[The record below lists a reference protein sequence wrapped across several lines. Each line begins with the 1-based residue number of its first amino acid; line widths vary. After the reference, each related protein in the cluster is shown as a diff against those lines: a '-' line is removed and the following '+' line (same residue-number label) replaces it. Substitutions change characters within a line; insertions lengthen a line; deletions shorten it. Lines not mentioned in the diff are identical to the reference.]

1 MPQNSVLYA
10 MGRISSLEDK
20 LIDTAKL
27 ERMLQAPTPMESL
40 WVLTEAGYGAPAT
53 AQAPQDYE
61 RLIENELAETG
72 KLIHEITPDEAV
84 TDLFMMRYDYA
95 NAKALFKMRLSG
107 KREPDAL
114 SALGRIPTEALD
126 DAIEGKGGAEVPD
139 HLAEAVAEVEQ
150 YLAQGRD
157 PARIDAILDRA
168 YVSWAAKA
176 AARVRKPPMIR
187 AYFQDQ
193 ADLYNLV
200 ALIRLRRM
208 GGQAEQL
215 RGCLAQGGKVK
226 PELISECFSLP
237 PEQVAERLKEHFDDR
252 VLDEVVQGL
261 TTGSTWQLE
270 RTTDNRLMELAR
282 RGKTEIFTIGPIL
295 GFLLAREAEA
305 RAIRLIMV
313 GKMNGLP
320 QEKIRERL
328 REMYV

>member
-1 MPQNSVLYA
+1 MPQKSVLYA
-10 MGRISSLEDK
+10 MGRIKSLEDR
-20 LIDTAKL
+20 LIDTARL
-27 ERMLQAPTPMESL
+27 ERMLQAPDAMESL
-40 WVLTEAGYGAPAT
+40 RVLIEAGYGAPAT

-61 RLIENELAETG
+61 RLIEHELAETG

-107 KREPDAL
+107 NREPEAL
-114 SALGRIPTEALD
+114 SALGRIPAEVLEQAV
-126 DAIEGKGGAEVPD
+126 EGKPSAELPG
-139 HLAEAVAEVEQ
+139 HLAAAMDEAGQ
-150 YLAQGRD
+150 YLAGGRD
-157 PARIDAILDRA
+157 PARLDGILDRA
-168 YVSWAAKA
+168 YISWAAGA
-176 AARVRKPPMIR
+176 AARVRKAPMVR
-187 AYFQDQ
+187 AYFRDQ

-215 RGCLAQGGKVK
+215 RGCLAQGGAVK
-226 PELISECFSLP
+226 PELISECFPLA
-237 PEQVAERLKEHFDDR
+237 PEQVADRLRGHFDSQ

-261 TTGSTWQLE
+261 ITGSTWQLE

-282 RGKTEIFTIGPIL
+282 RGKADIFTIGPIL

-305 RAIRLIMV
+305 KAIRLIMV
-313 GKMNGLP
+313 GKLNRLP